1 MFINGWLIT
10 GSWCKLSQI
19 YFSLG
24 ESLLITVKYTMK
36 RGTAKPPLLGRN
48 LIHHGIAAAEYSTF
62 TQPVKDLQKHPG
74 D

>member
-1 MFINGWLIT
+1 
-10 GSWCKLSQI
+10 
-19 YFSLG
+19 
-24 ESLLITVKYTMK
+24 MK